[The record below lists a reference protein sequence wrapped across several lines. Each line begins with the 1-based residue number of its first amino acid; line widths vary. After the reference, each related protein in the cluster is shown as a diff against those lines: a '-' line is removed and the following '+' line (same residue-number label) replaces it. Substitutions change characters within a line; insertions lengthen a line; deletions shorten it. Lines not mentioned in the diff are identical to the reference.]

1 MLVFFNFYIYNYIY
15 IVNKGGIMEYFLLII
30 VIILFILV
38 IVMFKFNVN
47 QFRNIRNYIH
57 KNHTNT
63 LLTTTKLSM
72 LDNIY
77 YLNNGIK
84 FYLPFFPMDFISKR
98 IVATNNF
105 FEIEDLTTL
114 KEYIPEQAVILDI
127 GANIGNHSMY
137 WSLKNNASMIYSFE
151 PQEHIFN
158 ILQKNIEINNIKN
171 IKAFNIALGKHS
183 TKGAYTA
190 GNYNHGGMGN
200 FGGQE
205 IIENEQGS
213 VVIKSLDDVL
223 SGENISKIDFIKCD
237 VEGFE
242 FNVLLG
248 AEHTLIKYKP
258 LIFIEVFAN
267 NKEKVFAYL
276 SSLGYIN
283 IKTFD
288 LHNYLFKNNSI

>member
-1 MLVFFNFYIYNYIY
+1 
-15 IVNKGGIMEYFLLII
+15 MEYFLLIL
-30 VIILFILV
+30 VVILFVLV

-47 QFRNIRNYIH
+47 QFRNLRTH
-57 KNHTNT
+57 HRDFAF
-63 LLTTTKLSM
+63 LTKTKLSM

-77 YLNNGIK
+77 YFNNGIK
-84 FYLPFFPMDFISKR
+84 FYLPFFPMDSISR
-98 IVATNNF
+98 EIVTTNNF
-105 FEIEDLTTL
+105 FEIADLTTL
-114 KEYIPEQAVILDI
+114 RAYIPEKAVILDI

-137 WSLKNNASMIYSFE
+137 WALQNNAEMIYSFE

-171 IKAFNIALGKHS
+171 IKAFNMALGKHS

-190 GNYNHGGMGN
+190 GNYNNGGMGN

-205 IIENEQGS
+205 IIENAQGT
-213 VVIKSLDDVL
+213 VVIKSLDDVI

-248 AEHTLIKYKP
+248 AEKTLIKYKP
-258 LIFIEVFAN
+258 LIFVEVFAN
-267 NKEKVFAYL
+267 NKDKVFEYL
-276 SSLGYIN
+276 NNLGYAV

-288 LHNYLFKNNSI
+288 ASNYLFKNQN